1 MKKLLAATLLATP
14 LLALA
19 APANLLSNGSFDGDS
34 VGTGAWITSM
44 SPKGWTTGN
53 DGLELRNSVAGSAFD
68 GSTYAELDTAGNSS
82 ISQDVTTV
90 IGQWYTLSFEYS
102 NRAGTDVAT
111 NGLAWSLGSAS
122 GVAPSLAQNTSGD
135 NQWNLFSTT
144 FQATATQTTLKLWA
158 TGTSDSLGSSLD
170 AVSLTTVSAVPE
182 PQSYAMLGGGLL
194 VLAFMKRRRQP
205 R

>member
-34 VGTGAWITSM
+34 VGADSWITSM
-44 SPKGWTTGN
+44 SPQGWSTASA
-53 DGLELRNSVAGSAFD
+53 GLELRNNVVGTAFD
-68 GSTYAELDTAGNSS
+68 GNNFAELDTAGNSL
-82 ISQDVTTV
+82 ISQTVGTV

-102 NRAGTDVAT
+102 NRAGTDVST
-111 NGLAWSLGSAS
+111 NGLAWSFGNVS
-122 GVAPSLAQNTSGD
+122 GVAPTLAQNTSGD
-135 NQWNLFSTT
+135 NQWNLFTTT

-158 TGTSDSLGSSLD
+158 TGTSDGLGSSLD
-170 AVSLTTVSAVPE
+170 AVSLTSVSAVPE
-182 PQSYAMLGGGLL
+182 PQSYAMLGAGLL
-194 VLAFMKRRRQP
+194 VVAAMKRRRQP